1 MIHAVGAD
9 WSLLSLCSAQL
20 SSPVSEVRITTG
32 WTFHKHTLSWRKRLA
47 GSFAFLL
54 QQKWHWRRC
63 VQELYYVIT
72 GSAASSHM
80 RLDASGV
87 CHEEMWAYSGGPAAV
102 CLHCSVRCNCSRFSC
117 RSCFFLG
124 TFSLLLPSG
133 QAGQYG
139 GTAPLLNYTATGD
152 FY

>member
-102 CLHCSVRCNCSRFSC
+102 CLHCSVRCNCSSHTHSSLFTGLQLHSSC
-117 RSCFFLG
+117 HSV
-124 TFSLLLPSG
+124 SLLLISLSPA
-133 QAGQYG
+133 AGV
-139 GTAPLLNYTATGD
+139 TAHRSDLG
-152 FY
+152 